1 MTALL
6 RGSYGATP
14 VGCGISETKLKKEDT
29 GNENT
34 EAS

>member
-6 RGSYGATP
+6 RGSYGAAP
-14 VGCGISETKLKKEDT
+14 VGCGTSETKLKKEDT